1 MLYRFTQ
8 AAIILLIATIVGV
21 AQAQSRPDAGLPLSP
36 ASAPVEPNTEA
47 DGPLIQLA
55 ILLDNS
61 GSMSGLIEQAKSELW
76 RVVNELTTAKQHGK
90 QPRLQVALYTYG
102 NPPPKQLN
110 ALTDDLDKVS
120 ESLFAVSI
128 SGGSEYCGQVIE
140 TATRQ
145 LAWSANPNDLKLIF
159 IAGNEPFTQGPVD
172 YRTACR
178 EAIEKGI
185 IVNTIHCGSGIPDGW
200 RDGAL
205 LADGKAMSINQNTQ
219 VVHVE
224 APQDQEIARLGVE
237 LNSTYIPFG
246 SRAAESQ
253 GRQMAQDANASAQSA
268 ASAVQRAV
276 SKANAFYR
284 NSSWDLVDAINDGT
298 VELAEVKEE
307 DLPENMQ
314 SMTLPQRQKHVESQ
328 AAERKRIQTRVNELN
343 AERNEYVAA
352 KRKEMAEKSGQKTL
366 DQALVEAIRA
376 QASGKDFRF
385 ADAGS

>member
-1 MLYRFTQ
+1 MRSRFTQ
-8 AAIILLIATIVGV
+8 ATIALLIAAI
-21 AQAQSRPDAGLPLSP
+21 AAAAHAQSRPDAGLPLSP
-36 ASAPVEPNTEA
+36 ASAPVKPGAQA
-47 DGPLIQLA
+47 DQPLVQLA

-61 GSMSGLIEQAKSELW
+61 GSMRGLIEQAKSELW

-90 QPRLQVALYTYG
+90 QPWLQVALYIYG

-110 ALTDDLDKVS
+110 PLTDDLDKVS

-128 SGGSEYCGQVIE
+128 SGSREYCGQVIQ
-140 TATRQ
+140 TATRE
-145 LAWSANPNDLKLIF
+145 LAWSADSNDLKLIF

-178 EAIEKGI
+178 EAIDKGI
-185 IVNTIHCGSGIPDGW
+185 LVNTIHCGSGIPDGW

-205 LADGKAMSINQNTQ
+205 LADGKAMSIDQNTQ

-224 APQDQEIARLGVE
+224 APQDKEIARLGVA
-237 LNSTYIPFG
+237 LNNTYIPFG
-246 SRAAESQ
+246 TRAAESQ
-253 GRQMAQDANASAQSA
+253 TRQVVQDANASAQSA

-276 SKANAFYR
+276 SKANAYYR

-298 VELAEVKEE
+298 VELAEVKQE

-314 SMTLPQRQKHVESQ
+314 TMTLEKRQEYVQSQ
-328 AAERKRIQTRVNELN
+328 AAERKRIQGQINELN
-343 AERNEYVAA
+343 AQRNEYVAA
-352 KRKEMAEKSGQKTL
+352 KRQEMAEQSGQKTL

-376 QASGKDFRF
+376 QASQKDFRF
-385 ADAGS
+385 EDAGG